1 MRERRAEGRRAGES
15 SAPKSL
21 LMEHAGSR
29 REAAVASCNKPRPWS
44 GRSNLSKDFSM
55 GRSRRDDIRHAAR
68 ESLGLC
74 HLRNGMAI
82 LRGESANRFRFAKRR
97 KTARRRAP
105 SPAKAGGKKAGRD
118 EEDHCSRI
126 RPRVAWQQKSR
137 TLSKRGESMESHPSI
152 AALLGSR
159 VLPRP
164 ERQYSG
170 ICSKRELRFECPD
183 HEPAKAVVGSR

>member
-1 MRERRAEGRRAGES
+1 VTTSGM
-15 SAPKSL
+15 
-21 LMEHAGSR
+21 R
-29 REAAVASCNKPRPWS
+29 RE
-44 GRSNLSKDFSM
+44 
-55 GRSRRDDIRHAAR
+55 SRWGSVI
-68 ESLGLC
+68 ST
-74 HLRNGMAI
+74 NGMAI
-82 LRGESANRFRFAKRR
+82 LCGDSANRFRFAKKR

-137 TLSKRGESMESHPSI
+137 TLSKRGEPMESHPSI
-152 AALLGSR
+152 AAVLGSR

-170 ICSKRELRFECPD
+170 ICSERELRFERPD
-183 HEPAKAVVGSR
+183 HEPAKAVVGSRWKVSWIVEVEPNRHGRLSGSGLGSRTPI

>member
-1 MRERRAEGRRAGES
+1 
-15 SAPKSL
+15 L
-21 LMEHAGSR
+21 
-29 REAAVASCNKPRPWS
+29 V
-44 GRSNLSKDFSM
+44 RSVEPIQRFSM
-55 GRSRRDDIRHAAR
+55 GRSRRDDIRHAAGA
-68 ESLGLC
+68 SLGLC

-82 LRGESANRFRFAKRR
+82 LCGDSAGRFRFAKKR

-105 SPAKAGGKKAGRD
+105 LRRKPEEKKRVTG

-152 AALLGSR
+152 AAVLGSR

-164 ERQYSG
+164 ERQHSG
-170 ICSKRELRFECPD
+170 ICSKRELRFECPG

>member
-1 MRERRAEGRRAGES
+1 
-15 SAPKSL
+15 
-21 LMEHAGSR
+21 
-29 REAAVASCNKPRPWS
+29 
-44 GRSNLSKDFSM
+44 M

-74 HLRNGMAI
+74 HLIERDGHPPRR
-82 LRGESANRFRFAKRR
+82 LSRPLPFCKETEDRSTSSPPPANNRR
-97 KTARRRAP
+97 KK
-105 SPAKAGGKKAGRD
+105 SGFIG

-137 TLSKRGESMESHPSI
+137 TLSKRGESMESHPSV
-152 AALLGSR
+152 AVLLGSR

-170 ICSKRELRFECPD
+170 ICSKRQLRFECPG